1 MNISGIVVAIA
12 PATMQDALT
21 ALRALDGVEVQHI
34 DLASHR
40 VVVTQESDS
49 DQEQEQRLR
58 SIQAVPGVLNARLV
72 YHWFE
77 D

>member
-1 MNISGIVVAIA
+1 VNISGIVVAIA
-12 PATMQDALT
+12 PANMEGTLT
-21 ALRALDGVEVQHI
+21 ALRALAGVEVHHI

-40 VVVTQESDS
+40 VVVTQQAVSIEE
-49 DQEQEQRLR
+49 EQQRLQ

-77 D
+77 E